1 MKKANLILSVVF
13 MTTIIMTSCEES
25 VSKKKAA
32 STNKTSSN
40 EPVVYKE
47 LPIGKQV
54 WMVENVNIDKFRN
67 GDSIPQAKTS
77 KEWEKAGKNK
87 QPAWCY
93 YDNNQKNG
101 AKYGKLYN
109 WYAVND
115 SRNMAPKGWHIPS
128 DAEWT
133 EVEKQILNSKNSNID
148 LFNKLSGFRLSQG
161 KFNWIDKCAGWWS
174 TTEGTENFALG
185 RNSYGNS
192 AELRNLN
199 DDMDHGSKK
208 LGLSVRCVKD

>member
-199 DDMDHGSKK
+199 DDMEYGSKK
-208 LGLSVRCVKD
+208 LGLSVRCVRD

>member
-1 MKKANLILSVVF
+1 MKKANLMLNVML
-13 MTTIIMTSCEES
+13 MTAIIVTSCGEN

-32 STNKTSSN
+32 TTNKTSSN

-47 LPIGKQV
+47 VPIGKQV
-54 WMVENVNIDKFRN
+54 WMVDNLNIDKFRN
-67 GDSIPQAKTS
+67 GDSIPQAKTNE
-77 KEWEKAGKNK
+77 EWEKAGKNK

-109 WYAVND
+109 WYAVTD

-133 EVEKQILNSKNSNID
+133 EIQKQLLDSKNSKIG
-148 LFNKLSGFRLSQG
+148 LFNKYSGFRLSQG
-161 KFNWIDKCAGWWS
+161 KFNWIDNYAGWWS
-174 TTEGTENFALG
+174 TTEVTENFALG

-192 AELRNLN
+192 AELRNLH
-199 DDMDHGSKK
+199 DDMGYGSKK
-208 LGLSVRCVKD
+208 LGLSVRCVRD